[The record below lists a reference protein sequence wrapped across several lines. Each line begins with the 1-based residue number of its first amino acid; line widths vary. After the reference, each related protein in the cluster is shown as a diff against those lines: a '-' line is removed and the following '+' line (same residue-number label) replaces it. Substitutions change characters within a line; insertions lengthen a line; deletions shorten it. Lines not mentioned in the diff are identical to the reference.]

1 MIVFIDES
9 GFYVLPGMVRTWAPR
24 GQTPVLRAPLMYEHL
39 SVIGAITP
47 TGQLLLQVHERAIRG
62 QEVVRFL
69 RHLLRHVGQRLLVV
83 WDGLPAH
90 RGQSVKQFLSQMRGR
105 IHVERLP
112 GYAPELNPKEGVWK
126 QLKLVEMKNL
136 CCAHL
141 EELKVEFRRA
151 KERLRHKREVIRACF
166 KQVGLL

>member
-1 MIVFIDES
+1 MIVFVDES
-9 GFYVLPGMVRTWAPR
+9 GFYVLPGMVRTWAVR
-24 GQTPVLRAPLMYEHL
+24 GQTPVLRAPLLYDHL

-47 TGQLLLQVHERAIRG
+47 SGQLLMQVHERAIRG
-62 QEVVRFL
+62 PDVVRFL
-69 RHLLRHVGQRLLVV
+69 RHLLHHVGGRLLVI

-90 RGQSVKQFLSQMRGR
+90 RGQSLKQFLSQMRGR

-112 GYAPELNPKEGVWK
+112 GYAPELNPKEGIWK

-141 EELKVEFRRA
+141 EELKVELRRA
-151 KERLRHKREVIRACF
+151 KERLRHKRGVIQGCF
-166 KQVGLL
+166 SQVGLL